1 MALFQLGT
9 LLEEGEVL
17 GDVTSGKGRY
27 ITDRVSCGYRRNFRM
42 GTLLEVGNV
51 TLGRCDLNWG
61 CYTRMEMLLEM
72 LGWG

>member
-9 LLEEGEVL
+9 LLEEGEAL
-17 GDVTSGKGRY
+17 GKGRY

-51 TLGRCDLNWG
+51 TLGRCDLNLG

-72 LGWG
+72 RGWG